1 MITALWL
8 VLLSPVSAAVPADS
22 PKANQTPVVAIS
34 TPTPAF
40 TGPALE
46 LAAEA
51 DYPRFEESFKS
62 KAGLIKAARRA
73 IKYLETLPPTRTIRV
88 AGRDYGPAQLIDT
101 AKDVIELAKKAK
113 DADEFDAKVR
123 EGFDVFQSAGLDG
136 TGRVVFSSYY
146 QPMLRASLKKTE
158 AYPYP
163 LYRRPKD
170 MLEVD
175 LAAFGKA
182 NGETSFLA
190 RLTKDGKVVPYYTRD
205 EIDRRK
211 ALAGK
216 GLEIAWL
223 KDRFDALDLHI
234 QGSAILKFTDGKEKL
249 VKYAATN
256 GRTYNSVGLT
266 LVKAGV
272 FARDEITHDK
282 LREYLRKNPDAESW
296 ILSQNPRYVFFELAS
311 LPEDGEPFGATEQ
324 SLVPARAI
332 AIDPAFMPLGGL
344 YFFTTRSPQTD
355 KDGRLLGTSENSR
368 FAFGLDTGG
377 AIKSPGRVDIYAGHG
392 PQAAATARGQWAD
405 GKLYL
410 LMKKLPPRER

>member
-1 MITALWL
+1 MISALLL
-8 VLLSPVSAAVPADS
+8 VLFSPVAQAQPPAVS
-22 PKANQTPVVAIS
+22 
-34 TPTPAF
+34 TPAF
-40 TGPALE
+40 SGPALR
-46 LAAEA
+46 LAAEE

-73 IKYLETLPPTRTIRV
+73 IKYLETLPASKTIRV
-88 AGRDYGPAQLIDT
+88 ADRDYGPAQLIDS
-101 AKDVIELAKKAK
+101 ARAVVELAQKAK
-113 DADEFDAKVR
+113 TADEFDAGIR
-123 EGFDVFQSAGLDG
+123 ESFDVFQSAGLDG

-146 QPMLRASLKKTE
+146 QPLLRASLKKTP

-170 MLEVD
+170 MVEVD
-175 LAAFGKA
+175 LAAFGKS
-182 NGETSFLA
+182 NGESSWLG
-190 RLTKDGKVVPYYTRD
+190 RLTKNGAVVPYYTRGD
-205 EIDRRK
+205 IDRRK

-234 QGSAILKFTDGKEKL
+234 QGSAILKLPDGKERL
-249 VKYAATN
+249 LKYAATN

-282 LREYLRKNPDAESW
+282 LREYLRANPDAESW
-296 ILSQNPRYVFFELAS
+296 ILASNPRYVFFELAP

-324 SLVPARAI
+324 SLVPARSI
-332 AIDPAFMPLGGL
+332 AVDPAFMPLGGL
-344 YFFTTRSPQTD
+344 YFFTTTSPQTD
-355 KDGRLLGTSENSR
+355 KDGRLLAMAANSR

-410 LMKKLPPRER
+410 LIKKLPPRER